1 MNSSKGSA
9 LIQLGS
15 KDLFIRFVAVAAVV
29 VVAVVV
35 DRPSEFTFELCRTKE
50 EEEDVG
56 FRDEGVSPSR
66 GEVAAAVVAEGPSPT
81 SSSSE
86 YCS

>member
-15 KDLFIRFVAVAAVV
+15 KDLFVRFVVVVVVV

-50 EEEDVG
+50 EEDVG

-66 GEVAAAVVAEGPSPT
+66 GEVTGAVVAEGPSPM